1 MAAGRLLANKANYT
15 ITPKELFRLNN
26 GPVVRLRAYP
36 GPRRPPGLF
45 DLLTYQ
51 GKVKPKALNPST
63 YEGENLHLCDL
74 NMVD

>member
-1 MAAGRLLANKANYT
+1 MSKFIQSYT

-51 GKVKPKALNPST
+51 GKVKPKALTPST
-63 YEGENLHLCDL
+63 YEGENLHLCDS
-74 NMVD
+74 NMVN